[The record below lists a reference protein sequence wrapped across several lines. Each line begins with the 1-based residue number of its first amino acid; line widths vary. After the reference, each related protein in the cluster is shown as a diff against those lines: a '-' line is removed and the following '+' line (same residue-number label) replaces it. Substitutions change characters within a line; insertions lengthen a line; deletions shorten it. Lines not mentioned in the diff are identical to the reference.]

1 MTDNPYIKYI
11 KRKLTAEINSTKKYC
26 ELILLLQILHLPLR
40 KINDNKGILSYHFIL
55 FLHERQKD
63 LSVMT
68 LSLSGSL

>member
-1 MTDNPYIKYI
+1 MDIPYIKYI
-11 KRKLTAEINSTKKYC
+11 KRKLIAEINSTKKYC
-26 ELILLLQILHLPLR
+26 ELILLLQLLHLPLR

-63 LSVMT
+63 LPVMT

>member
-1 MTDNPYIKYI
+1 MIDNPYIKYI
-11 KRKLTAEINSTKKYC
+11 ERKLIAEINSTKKYC
-26 ELILLLQILHLPLR
+26 ELILLLQLLHLPLR

-63 LSVMT
+63 LPVMT